1 MEELSNPES
10 EIYKKTLEKQ
20 KLYINTRMSSIKKNR
35 YLDDNMGC
43 CGEKEIIAKHLNQ
56 VPVQNLVQTL
66 FDFLKNVLYVRVK
79 GKIV

>member
-43 CGEKEIIAKHLNQ
+43 C
-56 VPVQNLVQTL
+56 
-66 FDFLKNVLYVRVK
+66 
-79 GKIV
+79 